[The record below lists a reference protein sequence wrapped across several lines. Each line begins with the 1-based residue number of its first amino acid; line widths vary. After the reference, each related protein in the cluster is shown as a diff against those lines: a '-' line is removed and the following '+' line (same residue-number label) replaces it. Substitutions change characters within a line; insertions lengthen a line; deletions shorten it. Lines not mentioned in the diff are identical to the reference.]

1 MTWQK
6 EGSEWV
12 LREKCRNLNR
22 QERVKEGRKDTEHP
36 KTFLSVVIQIM
47 NVIEVWNIDQEH
59 LTFYHGQPALKQRW
73 YWSNILFEFYEQ
85 ILYGLCF

>member
-47 NVIEVWNIDQEH
+47 NVIEV
-59 LTFYHGQPALKQRW
+59 
-73 YWSNILFEFYEQ
+73 
-85 ILYGLCF
+85 